1 MYPAI
6 RQLSS
11 VKHLTERPRLP
22 SPRPALLCGID
33 SLFRPQ
39 RRWLIRTVMDPL
51 DFTFVDNLR
60 PPCSSCGRPLILTR
74 IEPEDPGFD
83 LRVYYCAH
91 CAASETII
99 AAV

>member
-1 MYPAI
+1 MDSAGTRIPVLACF
-6 RQLSS
+6 
-11 VKHLTERPRLP
+11 EP
-22 SPRPALLCGID
+22 SLNFAVACLLCEID

-51 DFTFVDNLR
+51 NFKFVNNLR
-60 PPCSSCGRPLILTR
+60 PPCSKCSRPLILTR
-74 IEPEDPGFD
+74 IEPEGPGFD

-91 CAASETII
+91 CEANEIII